1 MSQPPRVLFNF
12 EPEQLP
18 PQEEN
23 VNISIEDEDESTDC
37 DVAES
42 ICERLPDVARPEIV
56 QDDIFDFDDNIA
68 VMPDSVKKDIDAD
81 FMEQGTN
88 LDEQHELQRSV
99 VEDTKAKCAK
109 PKKTPKLNKNG
120 KPRKP
125 MSKEHLEKLAKARE
139 KAAIGRKAAKER
151 RDKERAF
158 KSEENALLK
167 KKKQKDFEKLK
178 AEVSDEPKPAPAPA
192 PAPPPAPKGLTQE
205 DLLESQYRAIL
216 AYDTLRKQQK
226 AEKKKLQAEERAKRE
241 LMAKIMPQQ
250 SGYGAKD
257 LNGRLINKWDSC
269 F

>member
-23 VNISIEDEDESTDC
+23 VNMSIEDEPVDDG
-37 DVAES
+37 AEPMED
-42 ICERLPDVARPEIV
+42 IVDRLPNVEKKPIV
-56 QDDIFDFDDNIA
+56 SEDIFDFDDNIA
-68 VMPDSVKKDIDAD
+68 VMPESVKKDVQQDL
-81 FMEQGTN
+81 MEQGTN
-88 LDEQHELQRSV
+88 LDEQHDLQKSV
-99 VEDTKAKCAK
+99 IEDTKSKCAK

-158 KSEENALLK
+158 KNEEKELLK

-178 AEVSDEPKPAPAPA
+178 AEVSDEPAPAPAPA
-192 PAPPPAPKGLTQE
+192 PAQQPMPRGLTAE
-205 DLLESQYRAIL
+205 DLAESQYRAIL

-226 AEKKKLQAEERAKRE
+226 AEKKKKQAEERAKNE

-250 SGYGAKD
+250 TGYRAKD
-257 LNGRLINKWDSC
+257 TNGKYINPWDSC
-269 F
+269 Y

>member
-23 VNISIEDEDESTDC
+23 IDMSIEDEPVDDGADPLG
-37 DVAES
+37 DV
-42 ICERLPDVARPEIV
+42 IDRLPNVEKTPIV
-56 QDDIFDFDDNIA
+56 SEDIFDFDDNIA
-68 VMPDSVKKDIDAD
+68 VMPHSIKKDIESD
-81 FMEQGTN
+81 FMEEGRN
-88 LDEQHELQRSV
+88 LEQQHELQRSV
-99 VEDTKAKCAK
+99 IEDTKAKCAK
-109 PKKTPKLNKNG
+109 AKKTPKLNKNG

-158 KSEENALLK
+158 KSEEKELLK
-167 KKKQKDFEKLK
+167 KKKVKDFEKLK
-178 AEVSDEPKPAPAPA
+178 AEVSDEPPVPA

-257 LNGRLINKWDSC
+257 VNGRLINKWDSC